1 MTQPFL
7 RGLGKEGSFEQQSV
21 TSSPLPRV
29 VPMASC
35 LALSVLS
42 SCQHCAEVLQTL
54 PACVSTGPNS
64 TVSGQMART
73 LLSNCPEVA
82 QLMGVAWNTNLGMD
96 LNYWHAITGPL
107 SGMSTWP
114 YT

>member
-1 MTQPFL
+1 MSDSAPPP
-7 RGLGKEGSFEQQSV
+7 GAGKEDSLEQQSV
-21 TSSPLPRV
+21 TSSALPRV

-54 PACVSTGPNS
+54 PACVSTAPNS
-64 TVSGQMART
+64 TVLGQMAQT
-73 LLSNCPEVA
+73 LLSNCPEAV

-96 LNYWHAITGPL
+96 LN
-107 SGMSTWP
+107 S
-114 YT
+114 